1 MDPPYSS
8 PRAADL
14 RSPVRYL
21 LWLIACQRARSLR
34 GAAISTVWMLG
45 LIAPPYLLSRAIDDG
60 LRPGGFAS
68 LLFWSGALLG
78 VGLLDAGVSIW
89 RHRTMSMIRMDAAF
103 RTVHAVVEQSTRL
116 GSALA
121 RSTSAGEIATIG
133 IGDVWIISTSL
144 TVVGPGIGAVIA
156 YLAVAA
162 LLVSIAPLL
171 AAIVLLGVP
180 AIGLLVGPVLGRL
193 RSRGTAYRE
202 QQGLLMNQLV
212 DIVAGLPVLNSVG
225 GKDVY
230 EREYG
235 ARSRTVQDEGYGVGA
250 VSSWV
255 PALGVGIPVVFL
267 AAVTWVA
274 ARMAT
279 QGTISIG
286 DLVAV
291 YGYVAMLVVPVTA
304 LIESGSDLTQSV
316 VSAGRVVAMLRLQ
329 PDPVL
334 SAPGPSTPAGPAD
347 LHDPISHVTVR
358 PGLLTVLATAR
369 AGDALAVI
377 DRLGRFVVSDATW
390 GECRIVDLDPD
401 EFRERVLVA
410 DTEADIFAA
419 TLREVV
425 SGRSDHDDPTVSAAL
440 RTAAAE
446 DIVAG
451 LPDGLDAPVAAQ
463 ARTLSGGQR
472 QRVRLARA
480 LAADPD
486 VLLAPEATSALDA
499 HTEARVAARLRTARS
514 GRTTMLVTTSPVVLD
529 EADVVHY
536 LVDGVVV
543 DTGTH
548 RELTARQLG
557 YRRLVHRGL
566 DDEADTAAVS
576 ESAQR
581 DPSA

>member
-1 MDPPYSS
+1 MDPPYST

-34 GAAISTVWMLG
+34 AAAISTVWMLG
-45 LIAPPYLLSRAIDDG
+45 LVAPPYLLSRAIDDG

-68 LLFWSGALLG
+68 LLFWSGVLLG

-116 GSALA
+116 GAALA

-133 IGDVWIISTSL
+133 ISDVWIISTSL
-144 TVVGPGIGAVIA
+144 TAVGPGTGAVIA

-180 AIGLLVGPVLGRL
+180 AIGLLIGPVLGLL
-193 RSRGTAYRE
+193 RSRGSAYRE
-202 QQGLLMNQLV
+202 HQGLLMNQLV
-212 DIVAGLPVLNSVG
+212 DIVAGLPVLNGVG
-225 GKDVY
+225 GKDSY
-230 EREYG
+230 EREYD

-291 YGYVAMLVVPVTA
+291 YGYVAMLVVPVAA

-316 VSAGRVVAMLRLQ
+316 VSAGRVVAMLRLN

-334 SAPGPSTPAGPAD
+334 SAPGQSTPAGPAD
-347 LHDPISHVTVR
+347 LHDPTSRVTVR

-369 AGDALAVI
+369 AGDAVAVI
-377 DRLGRFVVSDATW
+377 ERLGRFEVSDATW
-390 GECRIVDLDPD
+390 GEHLIVDLDPD

-410 DTEADIFAA
+410 DPGADIFAA

-425 SGRSDHDDPTVSAAL
+425 SGRSDHDDLTVSAAL

-451 LPDGLDAPVAAQ
+451 LPAGLHAPVAAQ

-548 RELTARQLG
+548 RELTARQDG

-566 DDEADTAAVS
+566 DDEADTATVS